1 MVRSILLVLLIV
13 APPVITAGVMRSIET
28 PRRFFEVE
36 QGRLYRSGFPTGDQI
51 RRLHDNQH
59 IRTVVSLTSD
69 ENKPRDKD
77 MKAAIAELGLHH
89 YRFAMSGNGTTDNI
103 ATLDQAA
110 DALAEESDG
119 PILFH
124 CAAGKQR
131 TSVTLGAYWMK
142 HKGKSLDETL
152 KDLARDYGLDAD
164 GDDKELVEQL
174 REYSKYIGDRSSR
187 IRRNQLDSN
196 EN

>member
-1 MVRSILLVLLIV
+1 MLRSTLLVILIV
-13 APPVITAGVMRSIET
+13 APPVVTAAVMRSMET

-36 QGRLYRSGFPTGDQI
+36 PGRLYRSGFPTGDQI
-51 RRLHDNQH
+51 RQLHDSQH
-59 IRTVVSLTSD
+59 IRTVISLTSD

-77 MKAAIAELGLHH
+77 MKDAIAELGLHH
-89 YRFAMSGNGTTDNI
+89 YRFAMSGNGTTDHI

-119 PILFH
+119 PVLFH

-152 KDLARDYGLDAD
+152 KELARDYGLEMN

-174 REYSKYIGDRSSR
+174 RKYSEYIGDRSKPKA
-187 IRRNQLDSN
+187 LSN
-196 EN
+196 EER